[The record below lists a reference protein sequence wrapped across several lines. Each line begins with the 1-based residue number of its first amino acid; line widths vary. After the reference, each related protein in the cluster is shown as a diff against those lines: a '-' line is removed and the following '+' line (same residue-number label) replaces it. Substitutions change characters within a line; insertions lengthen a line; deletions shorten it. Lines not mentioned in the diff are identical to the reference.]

1 MNISK
6 TKIVNLFAAVSVF
19 IYLIYFL
26 GSNIGYFENQLIFFD
41 REDRFADIFKLIYS
55 FSNIFSDQ
63 DFLNLDVPHNLI
75 GSEKNP
81 YAVIQSNGG
90 LLNMSLPPLT
100 IILVVA
106 TANLAKLIGFHYSL
120 VYIIYL
126 AFLAT
131 LLLRFYSSNLREN
144 LTLVFILFSF
154 PLLFLIERGNI
165 WAAFS
170 GCCLLMVFKSFVY
183 KQELSSLDLF
193 YFIIAS
199 SIRPNYLIFGLLFLT
214 DRTLKSLVLKFVK
227 VGVYFAIS
235 NSLFL
240 FIAMKLYPGYDL
252 GYFFYFID
260 QYSYSDIRFTP
271 WNSSLHGF
279 IHNIY
284 SIYLDSNY
292 LRPSKNII
300 QRLEEIVTG
309 QAISNLILI
318 IYLSILM
325 AAFLQFKLKKMSNI
339 SFLTTGCCV
348 TALATS
354 PFADYHL
361 IIFIFLFFLI
371 YDRYENDSKHA
382 IQLIMISLIL
392 LPKLHAWS
400 PDINIHSIINVLS
413 LNILLFTSFVKLSK
427 KS

>member
-1 MNISK
+1 MSIPK
-6 TKIVNLFAAVSVF
+6 TKIVNLFAAISVF
-19 IYLIYFL
+19 IYLIYLL
-26 GSNIGYFENQLIFFD
+26 GSNIGYFGNQMIFSYG
-41 REDRFADIFKLIYS
+41 DRFADIFKLIYS
-55 FSNIFSDQ
+55 FSNIFSNQ
-63 DFLNLDVPHNLI
+63 DFLNLDVPNNLI
-75 GSEKNP
+75 GSENNP

-90 LLNMSLPPLT
+90 LPNMSLPPLT
-100 IILVVA
+100 IILAVA
-106 TANLAKLIGFHYSL
+106 TANLAKIIGFHYSV

-126 AFLAT
+126 AVLAI
-131 LLLRFYSSNLREN
+131 LLLRIYSSNLREN
-144 LTLVFILFSF
+144 LILVFILFSF

-170 GCCLLMVFKSFVY
+170 GCCLLMLFRSFVY

-193 YFIIAS
+193 YFTLAS

-235 NSLFL
+235 NSFFL
-240 FIAMKLYPGYDL
+240 SMAMKLYPGYDL
-252 GYFFYFID
+252 GYFFYFVD

-292 LRPSKNII
+292 LRPSENII
-300 QRLEEIVTG
+300 KRLEEVVTG
-309 QAISNLILI
+309 QAINNLILI

-325 AAFLQFKLKKMSNI
+325 ASFVQFKLKKMSKT
-339 SFLTTGCCV
+339 SFLTTACCV

-371 YDRYENDSKHA
+371 YDHYKNNSKHA